1 MLIAVALGARWSVYS
16 RDIGRNAP
24 VLPPALQWKYGDRT
38 ISLRG
43 ARRRRLL
50 AFAAELFQQLG
61 ARRRLAGRI
70 SPRARLGEEMPRD
83 GEHQRL
89 SRGLLRHDDDV
100 TASESIH
107 AGQLA
112 KPQSG

>member
-24 VLPPALQWKYGDRT
+24 VLPHALQWEMWRT
-38 ISLRG
+38 DDFVRG

-50 AFAAELFQQLG
+50 ALAAELFQQLA

-89 SRGLLRHDDDV
+89 SRRLLRHDDDA

-107 AGQLA
+107 AGHLA